1 MDFVINSIFIDM
13 IIIFILILML
23 IFGYFKGFVYRAYDL
38 LATVIS
44 LLAALYASSPLSN
57 IYTIYEVEGLGEIVG
72 KVVNRFIIFIIL
84 FIVLKII
91 LLLIGKIIK
100 PLLKRIIYTFSI
112 FEQLDR
118 LLGIAVSFIEGI
130 INIYLALIFIIMPV
144 VPGGK
149 ENIENTIVA
158 KKILELVPAVTD
170 EIESL
175 DVVSQVISNGIN
187 YDSFDAN
194 NIYTISASLNNA
206 YDNGLISQEDL
217 ENTLL
222 KYYQD
227 IDRIEDPVSLNQQ
240 QYDEVTR
247 LLSKIDRSKIDI
259 DKILNKIIVSE

>member
-1 MDFVINSIFIDM
+1 
-13 IIIFILILML
+13 ML

-38 LATVIS
+38 LATIIS

-72 KVVNRFIIFIIL
+72 KIVNRFVIFIIL
-84 FIVLKII
+84 FIILKII

-100 PLLKRIIYTFSI
+100 PLLKRVIYTFSL

-118 LLGIAVSFIEGI
+118 LLGIGVSFIEAI
-130 INIYLALIFIIMPV
+130 INIYLALIFIIMPII
-144 VPGGK
+144 PGGK
-149 ENIENTIVA
+149 ENIENTVVA
-158 KKILELVPAVTD
+158 KKILELVPAVTN

-175 DVVSQVISNGIN
+175 DVVSQVIRDGIN

-194 NIYTISASLNNA
+194 SIYTISASLNNA
-206 YDNGLISQEDL
+206 YDNDLINQEDL
-217 ENTLL
+217 ENILL

-227 IDRIEDPVSLNQQ
+227 IDQIEEPISLNQQ

-247 LLSKIDRSKIDI
+247 LLSKIDRSKIDV
-259 DKILNKIIVSE
+259 DKILSKIIVSE

>member
-44 LLAALYASSPLSN
+44 SLAALYASSPLSN

-72 KVVNRFIIFIIL
+72 KIVNRFIIFIIL
-84 FIVLKII
+84 FIALKII

-118 LLGIAVSFIEGI
+118 LLGIVVSFIEGT

-149 ENIENTIVA
+149 ENIENTIIA
-158 KKILELVPAVTD
+158 KKILELVPAVTN

-206 YDNGLISQEDL
+206 YDNGLISQGDL

-240 QYDEVTR
+240 QYEEVTR
-247 LLSKIDRSKIDI
+247 LLSKIDRSKIDV
-259 DKILNKIIVSE
+259 DKILSKIIVSE